1 MIKINPTPDQGL
13 NRWISDHPNKVRR
26 SHSLM
31 ISSLSKAG
39 ERINPK
45 SVNPIPANLLAAAE
59 EQLTAAQKDR
69 IKRQYKKVA
78 NANDSERSS
87 SRTDVEEASGK
98 TSSADLW
105 K

>member
-13 NRWISDHPNKVRR
+13 NQGISDHPNKVRR
-26 SHSLM
+26 SHSL
-31 ISSLSKAG
+31 SLLSKAG
-39 ERINPK
+39 GRINPK
-45 SVNPIPANLLAAAE
+45 SVNPIPADLLAAAE
-59 EQLTAAQKDR
+59 EQLTAAQKDK
-69 IKRQYKKVA
+69 IKRRYKKVA

-87 SRTDVEEASGK
+87 SRTDVEASGK